1 MMEATTTTTTT
12 TTTPIPS
19 PDFTD
24 SIEDNQTG
32 QNEEEKSVIDH
43 QEELELDADSLDE
56 GVGDVSSDGE
66 HQLSPVCEKSGGSS
80 SCETE
85 IANNSKTSHSHRHS
99 LSPVKE
105 RIPSRFSFS
114 NT

>member
-1 MMEATTTTTTT
+1 MEATTAITTTQ
-12 TTTPIPS
+12 IPS

-24 SIEDNQTG
+24 SIEDKQE
-32 QNEEEKSVIDH
+32 EEEKSVIDQ

-66 HQLSPVCEKSGGSS
+66 HQLSPVCEKSGSSS

-85 IANNSKTSHSHRHS
+85 IANNINTSHSHSHS